1 MRYPGTYC
9 DTQPDKAAVVMDR
22 SAARTTYAELEERSV
37 RLANAL
43 RARGLRRGD
52 VLALL
57 SENHIRY
64 YEVYWAAIRSGL
76 YITPVNRHLAAGEIG
91 YQLTDSGAVALIAS
105 RAFADVLADA
115 LHGAP
120 RVGVR
125 LMWDGTVDGF
135 ESYEDALR
143 AASPEQTAAMPA
155 GEAMVYSSGTTGR
168 PKGIKRPLKGKDL
181 SSPDHTGVGAL
192 EQKILRM
199 RGDSVY
205 LCPAPLYHSAGLV
218 WSAGA
223 HELGGTLV
231 IMEKFDPERFL
242 AVVERERVTHAQ
254 VVPAMLVRILKLDRE
269 VRDRYDLSSLECV
282 VTAAAPCPAD
292 VKREMI
298 HWLGPIVDE
307 YYAMTEGGGLT
318 FISARDWLARPGSVG
333 KPVTGIP
340 HICDEDGRKV
350 PARTPGLIYF
360 EQPVAPFEY
369 HGDAEKT
376 RSSRHPEH
384 PNWTTVG
391 DVGYLDEDGY
401 LYLTDRQHFMIIS
414 GGVNIYPAEIEN
426 ALVMHDKVLDVAVFG
441 LPDPEMG
448 EFVQAVVQL
457 VPGVAPSAEL
467 AEALRGYARSRLAG
481 YKVPRRVDFRDELP
495 RLPTG
500 KLAKRL
506 LRDEFRSGE
515 VVTGPGSLISPDGGH
530 G

>member
-1 MRYPGTYC
+1 MRYPGTYSV
-9 DTQPDKAAVVMDR
+9 TQPDKDAVVMDR
-22 SAARTTYAELEERSV
+22 SAARTTYAQLEERSV

-64 YEVYWAAIRSGL
+64 FEVYWAVIRSGL
-76 YITPVNRHLAAGEIG
+76 YITPVNRHLSPGEIS
-91 YQLTDSGAVALIAS
+91 YQLTDSGAVAIVAS
-105 RAFADVLADA
+105 RALADVLPIA
-115 LHGAP
+115 LAAAP
-120 RVGVR
+120 QVSVR
-125 LMWDGTVDGF
+125 LMWDGTADGF
-135 ESYEDALR
+135 DSYEDALGV
-143 AASPEQTAAMPA
+143 ASPKQAEPMPA

-168 PKGIKRPLKGKDL
+168 PKGIKRPLTGKDL
-181 SSPDHTGVGAL
+181 SSPDLSGVGPL
-192 EQKILRM
+192 EHKILRM
-199 RGDSVY
+199 SGDSVY

-223 HELGGTLV
+223 LELGGTLV

-242 AVVERERVTHAQ
+242 AVIERERVTHAQ
-254 VVPAMLVRILKLDRE
+254 VVPAMLVRILKLGRE
-269 VRDRYDLSSLECV
+269 IRGRYDLSSLECV

-292 VKREMI
+292 VKREVI
-298 HWLGPIVDE
+298 DWLGPVVDE

-318 FISARDWLARPGSVG
+318 FIGARDWLAHPGSVG
-333 KPVTGIP
+333 KPVSGIP
-340 HICDEDGRKV
+340 HICDENGHQV
-350 PARTPGLIYF
+350 PARSPGLIYF

-391 DVGYLDEDGY
+391 DVGYLDEEGY
-401 LYLTDRQHFMIIS
+401 LYLTDRRHFMIIS

-426 ALVMHDKVLDVAVFG
+426 ALVMHEKVADVAVFG

-448 EFVQAVVQL
+448 EFVQAVVEL
-457 VPGVAPSAEL
+457 MPGVEPGREL
-467 AEALRGYARSRLAG
+467 AEQLRGYARGRLAG
-481 YKVPRRVDFRDELP
+481 YKVPRRLDFREELP

-500 KLAKRL
+500 KLAKRV
-506 LRDEFRSGE
+506 LRDEFLAAMSR
-515 VVTGPGSLISPDGGH
+515 PGSDR
-530 G
+530 